1 MESLVWEEKS
11 ELIDKRISHQV
22 AYQGCV
28 SLSVVG
34 NSNVCLWPGGGMVTL
49 WIANPPMGVR
59 FPPRPPNNSW
69 RIAQR

>member
-34 NSNVCLWPGGGMVTL
+34 NNNVFIGRVAEWLRCGLQIHLRGFDSLLGLQTIL
-49 WIANPPMGVR
+49 GV
-59 FPPRPPNNSW
+59 
-69 RIAQR
+69 